1 MMKESGSLWR
11 EEELLTQMEQMQD
24 QIIKLLEQWQKR
36 KQRDQER

>member
-1 MMKESGSLWR
+1 MSVSENLWN
-11 EEELLTQMEQMQD
+11 EDELLTQMEQMQD